1 MLLSLEQYD
10 ILRGAKNVSGRS
22 VGPIPIPF
30 YAALWDAP
38 VNKHLWGHHW
48 GKCYGNSKCVGVPYK
63 LYPKG
68 DQRAFTTQQLQKI
81 QFAIDEIELNTCIR

>member
-1 MLLSLEQYD
+1 MLLTLEQYD

-22 VGPIPIPF
+22 IGCNDAP
-30 YAALWDAP
+30 LWDAP
-38 VNKHLWGHHW
+38 VNGEEHLW

-63 LYPKG
+63 LYPEG

-81 QFAIDEIELNTCIR
+81 QIAIDEIELNTCIR